1 MKIQS
6 LAVIFVLIILPISIV
21 LSEYVQ
27 VQIDTLNVQTAYD
40 SQLLSA
46 TYDAVV
52 AFQKNT
58 VNSWSS
64 DLSSSKI
71 RDIEASAN
79 VFLNSVANNFKMSG
93 NSKDA
98 IKEYIPA
105 IVYTLYDGYYIY
117 SPFFNKIE
125 DSGIANG
132 TYKDGEKTYG
142 LKPYIYYSREY
153 THGSDNF
160 VITYSLDNYITIQ
173 GKIRNKYVNDSGY
186 LIDITDLPSNY
197 DGSMYKGVEINDGN
211 IDKVTQY
218 VNKVD
223 YYQCVKINGVKYYKD
238 GESIFSYVGNGN
250 EKVEDVGKGQYFNNF
265 NPAREYYRKAY
276 EFTKRVITDYGL
288 SNLKSENSIGYEE
301 NQANYNIF
309 DVNNIEYYNS
319 GFNQERRAVIKYAIE
334 KNLSSA
340 IANYNNFTTT
350 TTNFQMPRLKDDE
363 WDNIINNVSVI
374 SFLQGLNMGTRQYN
388 GYSIVTN
395 NKNEE
400 VVAENSIYITAGDN
414 QYHRVNDTDLLK
426 DGIALKQG
434 IFNMNFE
441 RKSILTYNPDTGE
454 TENTKY
460 FYPNKEYAC
469 YNSIV
474 NQSNVDSMLDS
485 KGIPISIYEYLEDIK
500 EKTNG
505 KTLASLYYTALGR
518 ERWGMY
524 RVNNPLLK

>member
-1 MKIQS
+1 MKIQT

-64 DLSSSKI
+64 DLTSSKM

-79 VFLNSVANNFKMSG
+79 VFLNSVANNFRMSG
-93 NSKDA
+93 NTKDA

-105 IVYTLYDGYYIY
+105 VVYTLYDGYYIY
-117 SPFFNKIE
+117 SPFFNTIE
-125 DSGIANG
+125 DAGIEDG
-132 TYKDGEKTYG
+132 SYKNGEKIYG
-142 LKPYIYYSREY
+142 LKPYIYYSRAY
-153 THGSDNF
+153 NIDTQNDF

-173 GKIRNKYVNDSGY
+173 GKINNEYVNDSGY
-186 LIDITDLPSNY
+186 LIDINDINTKSDGSEYKGAEIY
-197 DGSMYKGVEINDGN
+197 DGNNDEI
-211 IDKVTQY
+211 TQY
-218 VNKVD
+218 VNKD
-223 YYQCVKINGVKYYKD
+223 DNYKCVKINGIKYYKD
-238 GESIFSYVGNGN
+238 DSSIFSYVGNGN
-250 EKVEDVGKGQYFNNF
+250 DKVEDVSKESYFNSF
-265 NPAREYYRKAY
+265 SPAREYYKKAY
-276 EFTKRVITDYGL
+276 EFTDRVINTYKLGGL
-288 SNLKSENSIGYEE
+288 YSNDAKVKQED
-301 NQANYNIF
+301 QANYKIF
-309 DVNNIEYYNS
+309 DVENIEDYNS

-340 IANYNNFTTT
+340 IANYNNLTTT
-350 TTNFQMPRLKDDE
+350 TANFQMPRLKDDE

-374 SFLQGLNMGTRQYN
+374 SFLQGLNMGNKQYN

-400 VVAENSIYITAGDN
+400 VVAENSIYITTADN
-414 QYHRVNDTDLLK
+414 QYHRVNDKELLN
-426 DGIALKQG
+426 GVELKQG

-441 RKSILTYNPDTGE
+441 RKSIPTYNSTTGE
-454 TENTKY
+454 TEKIQY

-474 NQSNVDSMLDS
+474 NQTNVDSMIDS
-485 KGIPISIYEYLEDIK
+485 NGKPKSIYKYLNNISNK
-500 EKTNG
+500 K
-505 KTLASLYYTALGR
+505 LASLYYTALGR

-524 RVNNPLLK
+524 RVNNPFLK